1 MVPNNKPT
9 PRIQNLWLFFILTF
23 VFSWLFWI
31 IGILLHETEPS
42 TPVTVFHYIGGSIP
56 PLMAILLIYV
66 RHTPEDQRDYWQRV
80 IGFKRIG
87 VKWYAVILL
96 TAPTLAGLG
105 ALLDVI
111 AGGKGAVPEAAAR
124 FTSHPLAV
132 IPFAIFM
139 LLFGPLPEELAWR
152 GYALELLQKRWGALA
167 SSLFLGAVWTVWH
180 IPLFFIPG
188 SYQHGL
194 GLGTLGFWLFMVD
207 KIPQSV
213 LMTWVYNNNKRSTLS
228 AVLFHFS
235 VNFVGELFE
244 LTARAELFYII
255 FWILAA
261 IAVTIFWG
269 PQNLVRNGR
278 NMEKS
283 ECSQSQSG

>member
-1 MVPNNKPT
+1 
-9 PRIQNLWLFFILTF
+9 
-23 VFSWLFWI
+23 
-31 IGILLHETEPS
+31 LLSEAEPS
-42 TPVTVFHYIGGSIP
+42 TPVAVFHYTGGLIP
-56 PLMAILLIYV
+56 PLIAVLLIYV
-66 RHTPEDQRDYWQRV
+66 RHTPEERRDYWQRV

-105 ALLDVI
+105 ALLDVV
-111 AGGKGAVPEAAAR
+111 AGGIGAVPEAAAH

-194 GLGTLGFWLFMVD
+194 GLGTLGVWLFMAD

-213 LMTWVYNNNKRSTLS
+213 LMTWVYNNNRRSTLS

-244 LTARAELFYII
+244 LTARAELFYIV
-255 FWILAA
+255 FWILVA

-278 NMEKS
+278 YLEKGEYS
-283 ECSQSQSG
+283 PSQPG

>member
-1 MVPNNKPT
+1 MVPNKKPI

-31 IGILLHETEPS
+31 IGILLFEAEPS
-42 TPVTVFHYIGGSIP
+42 IPVAVFHYIGGLIP
-56 PLMAILLIYV
+56 PLIAVLLIYV
-66 RHTPEDQRDYWQRV
+66 RHTPEERRDYWQRV

-105 ALLDVI
+105 ALLDVV
-111 AGGKGAVPEAAAR
+111 AGGIGAVPEAAAH
-124 FTSHPLAV
+124 FTSHPLTV

-152 GYALELLQKRWGALA
+152 GYALELLQKKWGALA
-167 SSLFLGAVWTVWH
+167 SSLFLGAAWTVWH

-194 GLGTLGFWLFMVD
+194 GLGTLGFWLFMAD
-207 KIPQSV
+207 KIPQSI
-213 LMTWVYNNNKRSTLS
+213 LMTWVYNNNRRSTLS
-228 AVLFHFS
+228 AVFFHFS

-255 FWILAA
+255 LWILAA
-261 IAVTIFWG
+261 IAVTVFWG
-269 PQNLVRNGR
+269 PQNLVRNGQ
-278 NMEKS
+278 NMERAENS
-283 ECSQSQSG
+283 PS

>member
-1 MVPNNKPT
+1 M
-9 PRIQNLWLFFILTF
+9 
-23 VFSWLFWI
+23 FSWLFWI
-31 IGILLHETEPS
+31 IGILLVEADST
-42 TPVTVFHYIGGSIP
+42 TPVLVFHYIGGAIP

-66 RHTPEDQRDYWQRV
+66 RHTPEEWREYWQRV

-87 VKWYAVILL
+87 AKWYAVIFL
-96 TAPTLAGLG
+96 TAPVFAGLG

-111 AGGKGAVPEAAAR
+111 TGEKGALPEAAAR
-124 FTSHPLAV
+124 FASHPLA
-132 IPFAIFM
+132 ILPFAIFM

-152 GYALELLQKRWGALA
+152 GYALGQLQNRWNALA

-194 GLGTLGFWLFMVD
+194 GLGTLEYWLFMAD
-207 KIPQSV
+207 KIPLSI
-213 LMTWVYNNNKRSTLS
+213 LMTWVYNNNRRSTLS

-244 LTARAELFYII
+244 LTTRAELFSIM
-255 FWILAA
+255 FWILTA
-261 IAVTIFWG
+261 IAVTVFWG
-269 PQNLVRNGR
+269 PQNLVRKGR
-278 NMEKS
+278 S
-283 ECSQSQSG
+283 RVIG

>member
-1 MVPNNKPT
+1 MVPNKKTT

-23 VFSWLFWI
+23 VLSWLFWI
-31 IGILLHETEPS
+31 IGILLSEAEPS
-42 TPVTVFHYIGGSIP
+42 IPVTVFHYIGGLIP

-66 RHTPEDQRDYWQRV
+66 RHSPEERRDYCQRV

-105 ALLDVI
+105 ALVDVV
-111 AGGKGAVPEAAAR
+111 AGGIGAVPEAAAH

-152 GYALELLQKRWGALA
+152 GYALELLQKRWSALV

-194 GLGTLGFWLFMVD
+194 GLGTLGFWLFMAD

-228 AVLFHFS
+228 AVFIHFS

-261 IAVTIFWG
+261 IAVTVFWG
-269 PQNLVRNGR
+269 PQNLVRNGQ
-278 NMEKS
+278 NMERTENS
-283 ECSQSQSG
+283 PS